1 MLLGKKCNRTYR
13 CRCYIFIQILF
24 PIFFI
29 LTVYLYL
36 TFLFPSPT
44 LYFFFPPS
52 SLHCLPLLFIF
63 SPPLLLL
70 SNLLSIRL
78 PSRLSA
84 QTLWDLCCSLCF
96 LIPAHLAAQPS
107 ACCQGYQTGREVG
120 FLSVCVCVCL
130 CVPVKKE
137 KRGGKRWEMWH

>member
-1 MLLGKKCNRTYR
+1 MQQDVLMEVLHLYSNPFPYFSFSQS
-13 CRCYIFIQILF
+13 IFTSLF
-24 PIFFI
+24 
-29 LTVYLYL
+29 
-36 TFLFPSPT
+36 FPRLPLCT
-44 LYFFFPPS
+44 FFFLLHLSIACPS
-52 SLHCLPLLFIF
+52 F
-63 SPPLLLL
+63 SSLLLL

-130 CVPVKKE
+130 CVPVKKR
-137 KRGGKRWEMWH
+137 KKGG

>member
-1 MLLGKKCNRTYR
+1 MLVLHLYSNH
-13 CRCYIFIQILF
+13 F
-24 PIFFI
+24 PQFSHSHSPSLPHFFI
-29 LTVYLYL
+29 PLT
-36 TFLFPSPT
+36 PT
-44 LYFFFPPS
+44 LYLFFPPS
-52 SLHCLPLLFIF
+52 YRHCPLLLFVF
-63 SPPLLLL
+63 SPPLPLL

-120 FLSVCVCVCL
+120 FLSVCVCLFVC
-130 CVPVKKE
+130 
-137 KRGGKRWEMWH
+137 GGFERWEMRH